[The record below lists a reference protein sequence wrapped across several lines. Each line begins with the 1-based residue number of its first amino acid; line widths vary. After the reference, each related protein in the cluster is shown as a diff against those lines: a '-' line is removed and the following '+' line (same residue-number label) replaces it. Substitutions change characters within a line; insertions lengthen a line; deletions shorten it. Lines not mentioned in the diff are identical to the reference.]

1 MPRSAITF
9 TVVDKLNSRII
20 LASASPRRREIL
32 ERILGRS
39 IQVVIPEV
47 DEVVDINLSPAE
59 QAKALAL
66 KKAEYAARKIESG
79 IVVAG
84 DTVVVVDG
92 EVLGKPKDEREAR
105 EMLTKLSGKEHKVIT
120 GIAVIN
126 VETGEEL
133 VDAVETKVYMKKMTM
148 EELELYIKSGEPLGK
163 AGGYAIQEIG
173 ALLVGGIDGCFFN
186 VVGLPISKLYE
197 MLKQFGVNLLEE
209 AVRGRRT

>member
-1 MPRSAITF
+1 M
-9 TVVDKLNSRII
+9 NSRII

>member
-1 MPRSAITF
+1 M
-9 TVVDKLNSRII
+9 NSRII

-120 GIAVIN
+120 GIAMIN
-126 VETGEEL
+126 VETGEKL

-209 AVRGRRT
+209 AVRGRRA